1 MPALPPSPV
10 PLMNALRHG
19 LRPSAAKRFVALV
32 ALVALAVLAVPVAW
46 ALQRMLAP
54 DSLLA
59 WLALFTMCF

>member
-19 LRPSAAKRFVALV
+19 LRPSAAKLFVAL
-32 ALVALAVLAVPVAW
+32 LVLAVPVAW

-59 WLALFTMCF
+59 WLALFTMCL